1 MGNFLESVRAFIADN
16 PLLQTGLDM
25 GSIIVPFA
33 LLYAYFGLTFIAI
46 CGEIIALRRKRS
58 AYNKCARQLACL
70 SMLLGW
76 LMLLGGV
83 CGSSW
88 RWTVST
94 PTASSSCSAKPPG

>member
-76 LMLLGGV
+76 LMLAGGPV
-83 CGSSW
+83 
-88 RWTVST
+88 V
-94 PTASSSCSAKPPG
+94 AHPGAGRFRLLQHHRPAQ

>member
-46 CGEIIALRRKRS
+46 CGEII
-58 AYNKCARQLACL
+58 
-70 SMLLGW
+70 MVLG
-76 LMLLGGV
+76 
-83 CGSSW
+83 
-88 RWTVST
+88 
-94 PTASSSCSAKPPG
+94 